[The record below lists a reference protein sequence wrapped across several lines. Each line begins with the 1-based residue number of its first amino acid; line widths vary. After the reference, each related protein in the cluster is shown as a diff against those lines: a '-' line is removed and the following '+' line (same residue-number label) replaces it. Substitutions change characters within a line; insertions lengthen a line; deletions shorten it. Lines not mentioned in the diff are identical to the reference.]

1 MNCRQGGA
9 RRSALTGILVRAA
22 LALVAT
28 LTLTQVSQA
37 QLSAGVSGLTGKNA
51 EGYLSPLPTAL
62 SSTLNTSIFQ
72 TGDVPKE
79 GLNIKF
85 GVQLMSA
92 QFDDADRTYTAVYGP
107 GDADEAIVPTVI
119 GDTEAVLRPGEAG
132 TQHYFSGGF
141 DIDDFSIAVPQLTI
155 GNLLGTR
162 ITARWIAVKLGDES
176 EDLGDLEL
184 LGLGAQHSITQYIP
198 DLPVDLAVGGFYQTF
213 NLGDDL
219 LETKA
224 LHLDVTGSKHFGLL
238 QPYVGVGYDSFEMD
252 LVYELTDGIE
262 TVDEISVDFE
272 KETNLH
278 GTVGLLANLPVVK
291 AHIEFNLAAA
301 NTVALGLSF
310 GN

>member
-1 MNCRQGGA
+1 MHMTQGPILEAGGMQVSVTAWCIRIVAGSTCKARVHDADVHGA
-9 RRSALTGILVRAA
+9 RDHGLVLCDQAFRSVR
-22 LALVAT
+22 LRK
-28 LTLTQVSQA
+28 TQA
-37 QLSAGVSGLTGKNA
+37 MD
-51 EGYLSPLPTAL
+51 
-62 SSTLNTSIFQ
+62 
-72 TGDVPKE
+72 GDWE
-79 GLNIKF
+79 
-85 GVQLMSA
+85 MA
-92 QFDDADRTYTAVYGP
+92 
-107 GDADEAIVPTVI
+107 
-119 GDTEAVLRPGEAG
+119 
-132 TQHYFSGGF
+132 
-141 DIDDFSIAVPQLTI
+141 
-155 GNLLGTR
+155 R
-162 ITARWIAVKLGDES
+162 I
-176 EDLGDLEL
+176 
-184 LGLGAQHSITQYIP
+184 
-198 DLPVDLAVGGFYQTF
+198 PVDLAVGGFYQTF